1 MEFTLESEND
11 LGDNSSLLPLWLFS
25 KLLLDVDGLNEYC
38 INKRF
43 LKPVVIKRL
52 SMDHKEVEL
61 NDKEVLKSLID
72 IYMID
77 KNQSPFMNPLNKEI
91 KMKINDLLKDY
102 LIRKE

>member
-1 MEFTLESEND
+1 
-11 LGDNSSLLPLWLFS
+11 
-25 KLLLDVDGLNEYC
+25 
-38 INKRF
+38 
-43 LKPVVIKRL
+43 
-52 SMDHKEVEL
+52 MDHKEVEL